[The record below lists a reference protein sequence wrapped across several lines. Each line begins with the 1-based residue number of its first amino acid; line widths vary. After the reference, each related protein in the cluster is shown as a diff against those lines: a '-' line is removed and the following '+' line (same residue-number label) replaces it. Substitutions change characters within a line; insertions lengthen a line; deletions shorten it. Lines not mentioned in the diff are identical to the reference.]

1 MGIFAGALA
10 DVFKEDNKRV
20 IDNTENALDRIGISA
35 ERAQIKSEEKI
46 EENLQRL
53 ETLVTAG
60 YTRPQA
66 VSIVRGGV
74 LGVNYA
80 MKKAEEARA
89 LGQTPDTWYKT
100 TSEYEPEDFANYT
113 NLQLAEATVDP
124 INLDAI
130 RDAYTKGRKVNMDAI
145 NAQMERY
152 ATKRDT
158 MDLPSYTID
167 PDKAAQTDVK
177 TLYSQKLNQ
186 QFNLERQIAEAEDDT
201 QKTMLTEQLNVLK
214 DDIASIYKFGTDNKI
229 FAGTGMTGATVR
241 TTFNSFMQGELDRQ
255 SQGGKFGPNAA
266 FGVGDGG
273 QPESSYGNDYQ
284 PLVDQARGNI
294 AAVYVA
300 NLKRNN
306 QFQNEAE
313 ATLSA
318 LGYNI
323 IPVTAEMVTGTNSR
337 TDITEEDIGKDAVVY
352 QGKAYVIEEEVGA

>member
-10 DVFKEDNKRV
+10 DVFNEDNKRV

-113 NLQLAEATVDP
+113 NLQLAQATVDP

-158 MDLPSYTID
+158 IDLPSYTID

-201 QKTMLTEQLNVLK
+201 QKTMLTEKLNVLK
-214 DDIASIYKFGTDNKI
+214 DDIASIYQFGTDNKI
-229 FAGTGMTGATVR
+229 FAGTGFTGAETR
-241 TTFNSFMQGELDRQ
+241 TNFNSFL
-255 SQGGKFGPNAA
+255 SSSLNAVA
-266 FGVGDGG
+266 V
-273 QPESSYGNDYQ
+273 GNDFGAGAVFDVSATGTLIPKYDPTFQ
-284 PLVDQARGNI
+284 DAVNAYTGMF
-294 AAVYVA
+294 AAQYIG
-300 NLKRNN
+300 NLKDNN
-306 QFQNEAE
+306 KFQTESE
-313 ATLSA
+313 ATMSA
-318 LGYNI
+318 LGFNV
-323 IPVTAEMVTGTNSR
+323 VTITDSMVTGTNENE
-337 TDITEEDIGKDAVVY
+337 DITSNDVGKEGVVY
-352 QGKAYVIEEEVGA
+352 QGKIYPIESAAGV

>member
-10 DVFKEDNKRV
+10 DVFNEDNKRV

-158 MDLPSYTID
+158 IDLPSYTID

-201 QKTMLTEQLNVLK
+201 QKTMLTEKLNILK

-229 FAGTGMTGATVR
+229 FAGTGFTGAETR
-241 TTFNSFMQGELDRQ
+241 TNLNSFLSRGLNRIAQD
-255 SQGGKFGPNAA
+255 GKFGSSAIFSLGDNNVLIPKYDPQYRDEVDAQTSNLAA
-266 FGVGDGG
+266 QFVGSLI
-273 QPESSYGNDYQ
+273 QNNKLQTES
-284 PLVDQARGNI
+284 R
-294 AAVYVA
+294 
-300 NLKRNN
+300 
-306 QFQNEAE
+306 
-313 ATLSA
+313 ATLAA
-318 LGYNI
+318 LGFKIVTITQEIVDANPDLNADDVGKQAVDYAGFLSL
-323 IPVTAEMVTGTNSR
+323 IPE
-337 TDITEEDIGKDAVVY
+337 
-352 QGKAYVIEEEVGA
+352 GA